1 MEIQP
6 KRPSARGPAAWF
18 TGEVWIDG
26 LAESVGPSPWGMSS
40 VHFTPGAHTAWHRHA
55 NGQTFYVAEGEGRTQ
70 ARGGPV
76 IVIRPGQVVQ
86 TPPNE
91 WHWHGAAPDHFMSHL
106 SITEGHTEWGEH
118 LTDAE
123 YRAPAS

>member
-1 MEIQP
+1 MNIKP

-26 LAESVGPSPWGMSS
+26 LAESPGSSTWGMAS

-55 NGQTFYVAEGEGRTQ
+55 GGQTFYVLEGEGRTQ
-70 ARGGPV
+70 ARGGEV
-76 IVIRPGQVVQ
+76 IAIRPGAVVQ
-86 TPPNE
+86 TPPDE
-91 WHWHGAAPDHFMSHL
+91 WHWHGAAPDHFMSHF
-106 SITEGHTEWGEH
+106 SITEGETEWGEH

-123 YRAPAS
+123 YSAS